1 MFDAKRRCAPSWE
14 NVSAEENRR
23 TAKNCSNSGS
33 CFVFV
38 TATARTLQFTTVERT
53 LPWAWYA
60 DPDVLRREGARVFA
74 RSWQYVGHSGQV
86 AEDGSFFASV
96 AGQIPVVVTRAR
108 DGDLRAFVNVCRHRG
123 HVVASGSGQ
132 RETLQCPYHAWTYGL
147 DGTLRAAPRS
157 DREPGFEL
165 GELSLQAIPVD
176 SWGPFVFVNP
186 DAGAAP
192 LAEALG
198 DVPARLAEIIDVD
211 ALEFRFRTEFEL
223 EANWKIAC
231 ENFLE
236 CYHCAVAHPGFT
248 AAVDVSPD
256 AYRLEA
262 HGLVSSQVGP
272 LRRNGNDDSFLAGGD
287 VPRSQ
292 FHFLW
297 PNFGINVFPGRP
309 NLSCGPI
316 LPLGPEK
323 TARFLD
329 YFFAPDADQAWIDEL
344 MAFDNQIGREDTA
357 LVEGVQRG
365 VRSGVLPEG
374 RLLSESE
381 QLVAHFQRLCAEALA
396 E

>member
-1 MFDAKRRCAPSWE
+1 VD
-14 NVSAEENRR
+14 
-23 TAKNCSNSGS
+23 
-33 CFVFV
+33 
-38 TATARTLQFTTVERT
+38 RT

-60 DPDVLRREGARVFA
+60 DPAVLRREGRRIFGRA
-74 RSWQYVGHSGQV
+74 WQYAGHTGQV
-86 AEDGSFFASV
+86 AEPGFFTGS
-96 AGQIPVVVTRAR
+96 AGQIPVVVTRAG
-108 DGDLRAFVNVCRHRG
+108 DGALRAFLNVCRHRG
-123 HVVASGSGQ
+123 HVVAIGAGR

-147 DGTLRAAPRS
+147 DGNLRAAPRS
-157 DREPGFEL
+157 DREPGFETDEL
-165 GELSLQAIPVD
+165 GLVQIQVD
-176 SWGPFVFVNP
+176 TWGPFVFVNP
-186 DAGAAP
+186 DPDAAP
-192 LAEALG
+192 LADALG
-198 DVPARLAEIIDVD
+198 DMPARLAEILDVD
-211 ALEFRFRTEFEL
+211 ALEFRFRAEFEL

-248 AAVDVSPD
+248 AAVDVSPE

-262 HGLVSSQVGP
+262 SGLVSSQFGP
-272 LRRNGNDDSFLAGGD
+272 LRRNGDSFLTGGE

-297 PNFGINVFPGRP
+297 PNFGINVFPGQP
-309 NLSCGPI
+309 NLSCGSM
-316 LPLGPEK
+316 LPLGPER

-329 YFFAPDADQAWIDEL
+329 YFFAPDVDPAWVDEL
-344 MAFDNQIGREDTA
+344 IAFDDQIGREDTV

-365 VRSGVLPEG
+365 VRSGVLAEG

>member
-1 MFDAKRRCAPSWE
+1 
-14 NVSAEENRR
+14 
-23 TAKNCSNSGS
+23 
-33 CFVFV
+33 
-38 TATARTLQFTTVERT
+38 VETT

-60 DPDVLRREGARVFA
+60 DPEVLRREGERIFA
-74 RSWQYVGHSGQV
+74 RAWQYVGHSGQV
-86 AEDGSFFASV
+86 ADEGSFFTTV

-108 DGDLRAFVNVCRHRG
+108 DGVLRAFVNVCRHRG
-123 HVVASGSGQ
+123 HVVATGAGQ

-165 GELSLQAIPVD
+165 GELGLHEIKVD
-176 SWGPFVFVNP
+176 TWGPFVFANP
-186 DAGAAP
+186 DADAAP
-192 LAEALG
+192 LATALG
-198 DVPARLAEIIDVD
+198 NVPARLGEIVDVD
-211 ALEFRFRTEFEL
+211 ALEFRFRSQFEL
-223 EANWKIAC
+223 DANWKIAC

-248 AAVDVSPD
+248 AAVDVSQD
-256 AYRLEA
+256 SYQLEA
-262 HGLVSSQVGP
+262 AGLTSSQLGP
-272 LRRNGNDDSFLAGGD
+272 LRQNGDSFLAGGE
-287 VPRSQ
+287 VTRSQ

-316 LPLGPEK
+316 LPAGPEK

-329 YFFAPDADQAWIDEL
+329 YFFAPGVDQAWIDEL
-344 MAFDNQIGREDTA
+344 IAFDSQIGREDTA

-365 VRSGVLPEG
+365 VRSGVLAEG

-396 E
+396 G

>member
-1 MFDAKRRCAPSWE
+1 MEKS
-14 NVSAEENRR
+14 
-23 TAKNCSNSGS
+23 
-33 CFVFV
+33 
-38 TATARTLQFTTVERT
+38 
-53 LPWAWYA
+53 LPWAWYS
-60 DPDVLRREGARVFA
+60 DPDMLRREGERIFA
-74 RSWQYVGHSGQV
+74 RAWQYVGHTGQLP
-86 AEDGSFFASV
+86 EDGTYFTAA

-108 DGDLRAFVNVCRHRG
+108 DGELHGFVNVCRHRG

-147 DGTLRAAPRS
+147 DGALRAAPRS
-157 DREPGFEL
+157 DCEPGFDFADL
-165 GELSLQAIPVD
+165 GLRPVQAD
-176 SWGPFVFVNP
+176 TWGPFVFINP
-186 DAGAAP
+186 DAGAPP

-198 DVPARLAEIIDVD
+198 DIPDRLAEIIDVD
-211 ALEFRFRTEFEL
+211 ALQFRFRTEFEL

-256 AYRLEA
+256 SYRLEA
-262 HGLVSSQVGP
+262 DGLVSSQLGP
-272 LRRNGNDDSFLAGGD
+272 LRRNGDSFLVGGE

-297 PNFGINVFPGRP
+297 PNFGINVFPGQP

-316 LPLGPEK
+316 LPLGPER
-323 TARFLD
+323 TGRFLD
-329 YFFAPDADQAWIDEL
+329 YFFAPDADQAWIEEL
-344 MAFDNQIGREDTA
+344 IAFDDQIGSEDRA

-365 VRSGVLPEG
+365 VRTGVLPEG

-381 QLVAHFQRLCAEALA
+381 QLVGHFQRLCAQALA

>member
-1 MFDAKRRCAPSWE
+1 
-14 NVSAEENRR
+14 
-23 TAKNCSNSGS
+23 
-33 CFVFV
+33 
-38 TATARTLQFTTVERT
+38 VERT
-53 LPWAWYA
+53 LPWTWYS
-60 DPDVLRREGARVFA
+60 DPDVLRRERERIFA

-86 AEDGSFFASV
+86 SENGSFFAAV

-108 DGDLRAFVNVCRHRG
+108 DGALRAFLNVCRHRG
-123 HVVASGSGQ
+123 HVVADGAAR

-147 DGTLRAAPRS
+147 DGRLRSAPRA
-157 DREPGFEL
+157 DREPGFDFAEL
-165 GELSLQAIPVD
+165 GLQAIAIET
-176 SWGPFVFVNP
+176 WGPFVFVNP
-186 DAGAAP
+186 DADAAP
-192 LAEALG
+192 LAAALG
-198 DVPARLAEIIDVD
+198 EIPARLAEILDVD

-256 AYRLEA
+256 AYRLRA
-262 HGLVSSQVGP
+262 DGLTSSQLGP
-272 LRRNGNDDSFLAGGD
+272 LRRNGDSFLAGGE
-287 VPRSQ
+287 VSRSQ

-316 LPLGPEK
+316 LPLGPER
-323 TARFLD
+323 TQRYLD
-329 YFFAPDADQAWIDEL
+329 YFFARDADHAWIDEL
-344 MAFDNQIGREDTA
+344 IEFDDQIGREDTA
-357 LVEGVQRG
+357 LVAGVQRG
-365 VRSGVLPEG
+365 VRSGVLAEG
-374 RLLSESE
+374 RLLTESE

>member
-1 MFDAKRRCAPSWE
+1 
-14 NVSAEENRR
+14 
-23 TAKNCSNSGS
+23 
-33 CFVFV
+33 V

-176 SWGPFVFVNP
+176 RWGPFVFVNP

>member
-1 MFDAKRRCAPSWE
+1 
-14 NVSAEENRR
+14 V
-23 TAKNCSNSGS
+23 CSRHGPDTI
-33 CFVFV
+33 VR
-38 TATARTLQFTTVERT
+38 AVERT
-53 LPWAWYA
+53 LPWSWYA
-60 DPDVLRREGARVFA
+60 DPEVLRLEGERIFA
-74 RSWQYVGHSGQV
+74 RAWQYVGHTGQV
-86 AEDGSFFASV
+86 PTGGFLAAT

-108 DGDLRAFVNVCRHRG
+108 DGELRAFLNVCRHRG
-123 HVVASGSGQ
+123 HVVVNGSGT

-147 DGTLRAAPRS
+147 DGRLRAAPRS
-157 DREPGFEL
+157 DREAGFEAEADEL
-165 GELSLQAIPVD
+165 GLARIALD

-186 DAGAAP
+186 DPHAGP
-192 LAEALG
+192 LAQALG
-198 DVPARLAEIIDVD
+198 DVPARLAEILDVD

-223 EANWKIAC
+223 EVNWKVSC

-236 CYHCAVAHPGFT
+236 CYHCAVAHPGFS

-272 LRRNGNDDSFLAGGD
+272 LRPNGASFLTDGE

-297 PNFGINVFPGRP
+297 PNFSLNVFPGHP
-309 NLSCGPI
+309 NLSCGPMV
-316 LPLGPEK
+316 PLGPER
-323 TARFLD
+323 TGRFLD
-329 YFFAPDADQAWIDEL
+329 YFFAPDVDQAWVDEL
-344 MAFDNQIGREDTA
+344 VAFDNQVGLEDRA

-365 VRSGVLPEG
+365 VRSGILSEG

-396 E
+396 S

>member
-1 MFDAKRRCAPSWE
+1 ME
-14 NVSAEENRR
+14 
-23 TAKNCSNSGS
+23 T
-33 CFVFV
+33 
-38 TATARTLQFTTVERT
+38 T

-60 DPDVLRREGARVFA
+60 DPDVLRREGERIFSRA
-74 RSWQYVGHSGQV
+74 WQYVGHTGQV
-86 AEDGSFFASV
+86 EESGSYFAAA

-108 DGDLRAFVNVCRHRG
+108 DDQLRAFVNVCRHRG
-123 HVVASGSGQ
+123 HVVASGRGR

-147 DGTLRAAPRS
+147 DGTLRTAPRS

-165 GELSLQAIPVD
+165 DDLGLWPVQVD
-176 SWGPFVFVNP
+176 TWGPFVFVNP
-186 DAGAAP
+186 DADAAP

-211 ALEFRFRTEFEL
+211 ALDFRFRTEYEL

-262 HGLVSSQVGP
+262 LGLVSSQVGP
-272 LRRNGNDDSFLAGGD
+272 LRQNGDSFLAGGD

-316 LPLGPEK
+316 LPLGPER
-323 TARFLD
+323 TTRFLD
-329 YFFAPDADQAWIDEL
+329 YFFAPDAEQAWIDEL
-344 MAFDNQIGREDTA
+344 MAFDNQIGKEDTA

-365 VRSGVLPEG
+365 VRTGVLPEG
-374 RLLSESE
+374 HLLSESE
-381 QLVAHFQRLCAEALA
+381 QLVAHFQRLCAQALA